1 MADKERKQDLS
12 GPDEEAL
19 EQHVREM
26 LDVNATEAAPE
37 IEQLVETTQP
47 ALPKS
52 TKISVTHDAEEA
64 ASAPAVPTKK
74 SAKKA
79 IAANQAEESITAADQ
94 EAPIDTELAA
104 AIEETNKELAEA
116 ATAPL
121 VEPKTSKKVV
131 ITHFEEPID
140 GAEEAD
146 AEMETTEPEAETPE
160 EAETTPTES
169 PLEPEIESTA
179 TEQAVNDIIATEGD
193 ELLAMKDQKSDQVA
207 GSQLAKTKKKRR
219 NPFKNSGFRWA
230 LAFLIMAGILA
241 AVIVPSVRYAILN
254 AAGVRSSASVLVLDQ
269 TTQQPL
275 KSVTVTLAG
284 QKAQT
289 DANGTAKLEK
299 LKLGP
304 AELVVEKRAFASLQR
319 SETIGWGSNPLAD
332 VSLKPTGNQYTFTVT
347 DALSGKPL
355 GNAEASYGD
364 SNANAD
370 DKGMVTLTLDKL
382 SDTSVKVQVKAAGY
396 RDETIDLAL
405 SNKQNI
411 DVKMVPAHKIAY
423 VSKRTGT
430 YDIYKIDA
438 DGKNEKLVLKGTG
451 NEQSNLTL
459 APHPSS
465 DVAVLVSSRDG
476 KRDTDGS
483 LLTSITLVNLND
495 GSTKQVAESS
505 SIRPIDW
512 VGTRFVYVQ
521 STIGAKA
528 DDPQRDKLMS
538 YDYTSGDNRQLATS
552 NYFNDIVTA
561 DSKIYYAPSGA
572 YQNGVNLGV
581 FTVNADGSG
590 KQSIFG
596 KETWNIIRNSYDHF
610 VLAVQQDWY
619 DYILGSNQ
627 PTKLNGQP
635 SNTTARVYVD
645 SPDGKMS
652 VWIDV
657 RDGKPTLVLY
667 DTTAK
672 SEKVLFAQNGIKGP
686 VRWVS
691 NNAFVYRVVTSTE
704 TADYIIST
712 NGGQPQKLTNVTD
725 TKGIERYSY

>member
-1 MADKERKQDLS
+1 
-12 GPDEEAL
+12 
-19 EQHVREM
+19 
-26 LDVNATEAAPE
+26 
-37 IEQLVETTQP
+37 
-47 ALPKS
+47 
-52 TKISVTHDAEEA
+52 
-64 ASAPAVPTKK
+64 
-74 SAKKA
+74 
-79 IAANQAEESITAADQ
+79 
-94 EAPIDTELAA
+94 
-104 AIEETNKELAEA
+104 
-116 ATAPL
+116 
-121 VEPKTSKKVV
+121 
-131 ITHFEEPID
+131 
-140 GAEEAD
+140 
-146 AEMETTEPEAETPE
+146 
-160 EAETTPTES
+160 
-169 PLEPEIESTA
+169 
-179 TEQAVNDIIATEGD
+179 
-193 ELLAMKDQKSDQVA
+193 
-207 GSQLAKTKKKRR
+207 
-219 NPFKNSGFRWA
+219 
-230 LAFLIMAGILA
+230 
-241 AVIVPSVRYAILN
+241 
-254 AAGVRSSASVLVLDQ
+254 
-269 TTQQPL
+269 
-275 KSVTVTLAG
+275 
-284 QKAQT
+284 
-289 DANGTAKLEK
+289 
-299 LKLGP
+299 
-304 AELVVEKRAFASLQR
+304 
-319 SETIGWGSNPLAD
+319 
-332 VSLKPTGNQYTFTVT
+332 
-347 DALSGKPL
+347 
-355 GNAEASYGD
+355 
-364 SNANAD
+364 
-370 DKGMVTLTLDKL
+370 
-382 SDTSVKVQVKAAGY
+382 
-396 RDETIDLAL
+396 
-405 SNKQNI
+405 
-411 DVKMVPAHKIAY
+411 
-423 VSKRTGT
+423 
-430 YDIYKIDA
+430 
-438 DGKNEKLVLKGTG
+438 
-451 NEQSNLTL
+451 
-459 APHPSS
+459 
-465 DVAVLVSSRDG
+465 LVSSRDG

-635 SNTTARVYVD
+635 SNTTARVYID